1 MREVRPAV
9 LLAAV
14 PRPRVPRAR
23 GHVRNRDDVGCVPSM
38 RPGAP
43 AVLDVR
49 APRRLCV
56 ILYVCTGR
64 ALNPYF
70 PGGPVPD
77 EG

>member
-1 MREVRPAV
+1 MRDMREVRPAV

-23 GHVRNRDDVGCVPSM
+23 GHVRNRDDVDGVPGM
-38 RPGAP
+38 RPEAA

-56 ILYVCTGR
+56 IFCDDISVTIFVCTI
-64 ALNPYF
+64 
-70 PGGPVPD
+70 
-77 EG
+77 

>member
-1 MREVRPAV
+1 MRDMREVRPAL

-23 GHVRNRDDVGCVPSM
+23 GHVRRHGDVGCVPGV
-38 RPGAP
+38 RAGAE

-56 ILYVCTGR
+56 IL
-64 ALNPYF
+64 
-70 PGGPVPD
+70 
-77 EG
+77 

>member
-1 MREVRPAV
+1 MRDVREVRPAL

-23 GHVRNRDDVGCVPSM
+23 GRVRGRDDVDGVPRM
-38 RPGAP
+38 RPGAS

-56 ILYVCTGR
+56 IL
-64 ALNPYF
+64 
-70 PGGPVPD
+70 
-77 EG
+77 

>member
-1 MREVRPAV
+1 MLRVREVREVRPAV

-23 GHVRNRDDVGCVPSM
+23 GHVRRHPSSVDVVSGL
-38 RPGAP
+38 RPGAA

-56 ILYVCTGR
+56 IL
-64 ALNPYF
+64 
-70 PGGPVPD
+70 
-77 EG
+77 

>member
-1 MREVRPAV
+1 VRDMREVRPAL

-23 GHVRNRDDVGCVPSM
+23 GDVRKREDVDGFVPGL
-38 RPGAP
+38 RPGAA

-56 ILYVCTGR
+56 IFCDDISVTTFVCTI
-64 ALNPYF
+64 
-70 PGGPVPD
+70 
-77 EG
+77 